1 MVHDTSVSWPDV
13 LFLTGGNTENFV
25 FDVYVCFVSYEF
37 VSGQVLCFLDDLWFD
52 DLCA

>member
-1 MVHDTSVSWPDV
+1 MC
-13 LFLTGGNTENFV
+13 FLTGVILKGLILQNFV
-25 FDVYVCFVSYEF
+25 FDVCVCFVSCEF